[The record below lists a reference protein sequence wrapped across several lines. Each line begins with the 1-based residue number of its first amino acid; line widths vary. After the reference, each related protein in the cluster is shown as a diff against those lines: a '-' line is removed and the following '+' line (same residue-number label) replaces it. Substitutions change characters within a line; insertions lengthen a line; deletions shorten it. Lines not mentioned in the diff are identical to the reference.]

1 MGQFGN
7 QPDFITHDIKS
18 ILPSD
23 DINSDKFLD
32 GSVIYVGTS
41 AAGGKLNVIPV
52 GAVGP
57 SVISGFSSPG
67 YTGSGGTGY
76 TYDANPVY
84 AGTIGGS
91 GTGLEVE
98 YVTNTS
104 DQVVSIASIQVPGS
118 GYLNGDLITINDG
131 DLNAVF
137 RIVAA
142 PGLPTL
148 DESVSFINVPQGE
161 WFPVVVDY
169 VLANNTTVTDLRAGK

>member
-57 SVISGFSSPG
+57 SKISGFSSPG
-67 YTGSGGTGY
+67 YTGSNGTLY
-76 TYDANPVY
+76 SNNAANV
-84 AGTIGGS
+84 ATTGGS
-91 GTGLEVE
+91 GTGLTVD
-98 YVTNTS
+98 YVADKGVIQTIIVNT
-104 DQVVSIASIQVPGS
+104 AGTL
-118 GYLNGDLITINDG
+118 YLNGDLITIDNANG
-131 DLNAVF
+131 PNNAVF

-148 DESVSFINVPQGE
+148 AESVSFINLPQGE

>member
-18 ILPSD
+18 ILPSN

-41 AAGGKLNVIPV
+41 AAGDKLNVIPV

-57 SVISGFSSPG
+57 SVVTALSSPG
-67 YTGSGGTGY
+67 YAGSNGTGY
-76 TYDANPVY
+76 DTENDIAV
-84 AGTIGGS
+84 IGGS
-91 GTGLEVE
+91 GTLMTVDLVAAGGVVQT
-98 YVTNTS
+98 VTVN
-104 DQVVSIASIQVPGS
+104 AAFPGS
-118 GYLNGDLITINDG
+118 GYLNGELVTIDAG
-131 DLNAVF
+131 DENAVF

-142 PGLPTL
+142 PGLPTAAQA
-148 DESVSFINVPQGE
+148 VSFINLPQGE

-169 VLANNTTVTDLRAGK
+169 VLATITTVTDLRAGK

>member
-18 ILPSD
+18 ILPSN

-76 TYDANPVY
+76 GDVVDENTDL
-84 AGTIGGS
+84 IGGS
-91 GTGLEVE
+91 GTGLDILYTAV
-98 YVTNTS
+98 NG
-104 DQVVSIASIQVPGS
+104 QVVSITEIIDPGT
-118 GYLNGDLITINDG
+118 GYLNGDLVTVDDG
-131 DLNAVF
+131 DGNAVF
-137 RIVAA
+137 RIVAT
-142 PGLPTL
+142 PGLPTAAQAI
-148 DESVSFINVPQGE
+148 SFINLPQGE

-169 VLANNTTVTDLRAGK
+169 VLSDVTTVTDLRAGK